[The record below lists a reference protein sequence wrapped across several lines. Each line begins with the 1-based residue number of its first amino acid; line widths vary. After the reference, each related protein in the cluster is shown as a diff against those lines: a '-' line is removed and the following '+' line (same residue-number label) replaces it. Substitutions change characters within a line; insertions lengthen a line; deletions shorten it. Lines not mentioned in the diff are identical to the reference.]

1 MKAGEQTLFTVLA
14 TAKSILIKVIVAH
27 DTLPTVKLSDYWLL
41 ATDDC
46 LPHSK
51 RRLLLMNRHM
61 IKWVGWLA
69 AVVLALVL
77 GVAVGGGA
85 VLALAQNQQEDSGA
99 ADQANPEPGI
109 LVASVIPDS
118 PAARA
123 GVKRGDIILRVDAQ
137 TVNLTREL
145 ASYMQSQP
153 SGSQVMLTVLHGD
166 EERVLPAT
174 LEDRDGRPFLGIVPC
189 GRGAHSVIT
198 DPVSAGA
205 MITSV
210 VPDSPAAQADLQRGD
225 IIVAVDGQEVDQ
237 ANSLTDLIRTH
248 VPGDMVTLTIQR
260 PAETARE
267 VTVTLAAN
275 PAEAGQAYLGI
286 GFRQVPG
293 AGAFQGRQ
301 FLPGRDRPVVP
312 AEQYEPAIIIRNV
325 EEGSP
330 AESAGLS
337 RGDVIT
343 AINGEPVE
351 RAGDLVDAAAERQ
364 PGETVTLTV
373 TQAGEDESR
382 EVTVTLGE
390 NPDSAGVAYIG
401 IAIDGFIKMHR
412 SAAEDDKPN

>member
-1 MKAGEQTLFTVLA
+1 MTA
-14 TAKSILIKVIVAH
+14 TALKKEVI
-27 DTLPTVKLSDYWLL
+27 S
-41 ATDDC
+41 
-46 LPHSK
+46 
-51 RRLLLMNRHM
+51 MNRHM
-61 IKWVGWLA
+61 IKWVGWFT
-69 AVVLALVL
+69 AVVLALAL

-85 VLALAQNQQEDSGA
+85 VFALTQNQQEDSGA

-153 SGSQVMLTVLHGD
+153 SGSQVTLTVLHGD

-174 LEDRDGRPFLGIVPC
+174 LEDRDGRSFLGIVPC

-210 VPDSPAAQADLQRGD
+210 VPDSPAARADLQHGD

-248 VPGDMVTLTIQR
+248 VPGDTVTLTIQR
-260 PAETARE
+260 PAESARE

-293 AGAFQGRQ
+293 AGAFQG
-301 FLPGRDRPVVP
+301 L
-312 AEQYEPAIIIRNV
+312 IRNV

-337 RGDVIT
+337 PGDVIT

-351 RAGDLVDAAAERQ
+351 RPGDLVDAAAERQ

-373 TQAGEDESR
+373 TRAGEDESR

-390 NPDSAGVAYIG
+390 KPDSAGVAYIG

-412 SAAEDDKPN
+412 SAAEDDKLN

>member
-123 GVKRGDIILRVDAQ
+123 GVKRGDI
-137 TVNLTREL
+137 
-145 ASYMQSQP
+145 P